1 MTNDEKERRQMKTK
15 LLQLEQYVQF
25 HPVKETTIKYRVAYI
40 SLLKHIVD
48 KYKNDDGWSECI
60 FLFMKNCI
68 APNAGFF
75 DMEINDDGIIFSKR
89 NVFQK
94 KNRTSREKYLQKNK
108 YS

>member
-48 KYKNDDGWSECI
+48 KYKNDDGWSE
-60 FLFMKNCI
+60 
-68 APNAGFF
+68 
-75 DMEINDDGIIFSKR
+75 
-89 NVFQK
+89 
-94 KNRTSREKYLQKNK
+94 
-108 YS
+108 